1 MFPSSVYPKV
11 SEATNLICS
20 DLEIPAPPLPV
31 LLDDEGCFDDI
42 LPPLPPPAD
51 DDPTLQSLE
60 KGIISVTSPLPP
72 SRLFFFLF
80 YPLLLLFLLLR
91 LLFLSSSSS
100 SYHLLRSC
108 VTDCSSPV

>member
-31 LLDDEGCFDDI
+31 LLDDAGCFDDI

-60 KGIISVTSPLPP
+60 KGIISVASPLPP

-80 YPLLLLFLLLR
+80 YPLLLLFLLL
-91 LLFLSSSSS
+91 FLP
-100 SYHLLRSC
+100 LAAFMC
-108 VTDCSSPV
+108 D